1 MGTHTT
7 SPNLHTQKKQAM
19 GGAPPTWI
27 GAPVLRTFWPRTR
40 PSVVSIAIVLTVL
53 SPKCCATSS
62 TTLRGLS
69 CTSRAVRIGGRPFSN
84 FTSTTAPIT
93 VEICPILPAPVKSAE
108 VVSAANPCTIPAGP
122 RLLLPPLRKD
132 PLRSPLEVALITA
145 LEDDDDPAPR
155 RLLPAYALLPN
166 DLDCCSVCCLAA
178 ALLAPAALPV
188 RKTAVKALLPDMAY
202 SLSLSSAASSLPAS
216 NPRSRTRPRACDC
229 CSQTQIWLQSRHDS
243 WCRGLAERLCAA
255 EGALGRPGHA
265 HHHLPSLPWSIDHGQ
280 QSSLHFWTLPWW
292 ISSVFHCPE
301 CFSFSL
307 FLIFLGVTN
316 LPPKKFFN
324 VVVIFS
330 VGQVLSFSSG

>member
-1 MGTHTT
+1 MWINESEENFMGTHTT
-7 SPNLHTQKKQAM
+7 SPNLHTEKKQAM

-69 CTSRAVRIGGRPFSN
+69 CTSRAVRIGGRPLSN

-93 VEICPILPAPVKSAE
+93 VAICPILPAPVKSAE
-108 VVSAANPCTIPAGP
+108 VLSVANPCTIPAGP

-145 LEDDDDPAPR
+145 LEDDDDPPPPR
-155 RLLPAYALLPN
+155 RLLPTYPLLPN

-202 SLSLSSAASSLPAS
+202 SLSLLPLPLSLRVIP
-216 NPRSRTRPRACDC
+216 D
-229 CSQTQIWLQSRHDS
+229 
-243 WCRGLAERLCAA
+243 
-255 EGALGRPGHA
+255 HA
-265 HHHLPSLPWSIDHGQ
+265 HDPELVIVARKHRSGC
-280 QSSLHFWTLPWW
+280 TLVNAVTTRDAAD
-292 ISSVFHCPE
+292 SRSVCAQRRVP
-301 CFSFSL
+301 
-307 FLIFLGVTN
+307 
-316 LPPKKFFN
+316 
-324 VVVIFS
+324 
-330 VGQVLSFSSG
+330 